1 MMIDPL
7 YSLSGFGV
15 GVLVGMTGV
24 GGRSLMTPLQM
35 VPVSSVGAGAIGAC
49 TLIILYP
56 RLPMVSIVG
65 SDIAHAVP
73 LTLIAGAGHWMI
85 GTVDWHIMGSLLVE
99 SLPGVILG
107 SCIAVRVAEPALLLL
122 LAATLI
128 VVAGKLLY
136 DHGQGSPPML
146 TAVVRQTPH

>member
-1 MMIDPL
+1 MMIDPP

-24 GGRSLMTPLQM
+24 GGGSLMTPLLM

-107 SCIAVRVAEPALLLL
+107 SCIAVRVVEPALRLL
-122 LAATLI
+122 LAATLNLC
-128 VVAGKLLY
+128 G
-136 DHGQGSPPML
+136 
-146 TAVVRQTPH
+146 RQAPLRPR